1 MIVRKDKSFV
11 KLELYPDSDWLGDA
25 DWVLDDNTQQELEE
39 KIASLYPNFN
49 FVTDEKGQ
57 LIDVTATEPTPEPAP
72 EPTLEERLA
81 EQEATIATLEEKIT
95 ELGTYN
101 ETLTECVLEMSEYVY
116 Q

>member
-1 MIVRKDKSFV
+1 MLLYNNKGFITNSEHPDDDWIGNANYVVPDSSELAKKIMD
-11 KLELYPDSDWLGDA
+11 LYPYFD
-25 DWVLDDNTQQELEE
+25 
-39 KIASLYPNFN
+39 

-57 LIDVTATEPTPEPAP
+57 LIDATATEPAPEPAP

-116 Q
+116 K

>member
-1 MIVRKDKSFV
+1 MIVRKDKSFM
-11 KLELYPDSDWLGDA
+11 KLGLYPDSDWLGDA

-39 KIASLYPNFN
+39 KIASLYPNFD

-57 LIDVTATEPTPEPAP
+57 LIDVTATEPVPEPAP

-81 EQEATIATLEEKIT
+81 EQEATIATL
-95 ELGTYN
+95 
-101 ETLTECVLEMSEYVY
+101 TECILEMSEYVY